1 MDWGGGQ
8 GTVKIPGIYFQ
19 MTYCIFSWWICLV
32 SFILGSKTVHL
43 FYTAQISGFSV
54 KYSGVFLWG

>member
-43 FYTAQISGFSV
+43 FYTA
-54 KYSGVFLWG
+54 